1 MHSARLIAITKP
13 EAADL
18 AHMNAEELV
27 IYMARVSSPKN
38 QYHTESAPKLLRY
51 LLREGH
57 YSPFQMVTVSLEV
70 TTTRAISRQLLRHR
84 SLNFQEYSGRYAVMP
99 KDPVFQECRLQDT
112 QNRQNSLTVDDEA
125 LKTSWLETQQ
135 IVWQTALHHYEQALA
150 QGIAKEVARALLPEG
165 LTASHLY
172 VTATLRD
179 LMFYLKQ
186 RLGNGTQ
193 KEHEQLAIAMATAI
207 APYFPYT
214 LEALDICINP
224 GKM

>member
-1 MHSARLIAITKP
+1 MHTARLIAITKP
-13 EAADL
+13 AAEDL
-18 AHMNAEELV
+18 IDMSAEELV
-27 IYMARVSSPKN
+27 VYMARVSAPQN
-38 QYHTESAPKLLRY
+38 QHNTESAPKLLRY

-99 KDPVFQECRLQDT
+99 KDPVTQECRLQDPK
-112 QNRQNSLTVDDEA
+112 NRQNSIPVDNEH
-125 LKTSWLETQQ
+125 LNNTWLAAQKA
-135 IVWQTALHHYEQALA
+135 VWDTALHHYETALA
-150 QGIAKEVARALLPEG
+150 QGIAKEVARSLLPEG
-165 LTASHLY
+165 LTASQLY

-193 KEHEQLAIAMATAI
+193 KEHEALAQAMAQAI
-207 APYFPYT
+207 APHFPHT
-214 LEALDICINP
+214 LAAMEIALVN
-224 GKM
+224 

>member
-13 EAADL
+13 IAEDL
-18 AHMNAEELV
+18 ANMNAEELV
-27 IYMARVSSPKN
+27 VYMARVSAPKN
-38 QYHTESAPKLLRY
+38 QYNLESAPKLLRY

-57 YSPFQMVTVSLEV
+57 YSPFQMVTVSLEI

-99 KDPVFQECRLQDT
+99 KEPIPQECRLQDLK
-112 QNRQNSLTVDDEA
+112 NRQNSVTTDDQAINEA
-125 LKTSWLETQQ
+125 WQSAQK
-135 IVWQTALHHYEQALA
+135 IVWDTALHHYEAALA
-150 QGIAKEVARALLPEG
+150 AGIAKEVARSLLPEG

-179 LMFYLKQ
+179 VMFYLKQ

-193 KEHEQLAIAMATAI
+193 KEHDTLARAIASAI
-207 APYFPYT
+207 APHFPHT
-214 LEALDICINP
+214 LEALDIDI
-224 GKM
+224 G